1 MKLKVIKLFNYVPA
15 FDMYVVD
22 FIREAGKTMAVTIS
36 EDNKIGNW
44 NIEDLEIDFQK
55 AIKEYSI
62 GIKWYINTWELNQLR
77 GSTLL

>member
-1 MKLKVIKLFNYVPA
+1 MKLKVIKLFNYAPE

-36 EDNKIGNW
+36 EDNKIENW

-55 AIKEYSI
+55 AIKE
-62 GIKWYINTWELNQLR
+62 
-77 GSTLL
+77 

>member
-1 MKLKVIKLFNYVPA
+1 MKLKVIKLFDYKPL

-36 EDNKIGNW
+36 EDNKIENW

-55 AIKEYSI
+55 TIKE
-62 GIKWYINTWELNQLR
+62 
-77 GSTLL
+77 

>member
-1 MKLKVIKLFNYVPA
+1 MKLKVIKLFDYAPA

-36 EDNKIGNW
+36 EDNEIESW

-55 AIKEYSI
+55 AIMEETK
-62 GIKWYINTWELNQLR
+62 
-77 GSTLL
+77 

>member
-1 MKLKVIKLFNYVPA
+1 MMTVCYNIYIYCEINGGYRVVKLKVIKLFNYAPA

-36 EDNKIGNW
+36 EDNKIENW

-55 AIKEYSI
+55 AIKE
-62 GIKWYINTWELNQLR
+62 
-77 GSTLL
+77 